1 MNQCAKC
8 GSTVFN
14 KISGECAVCSLH
26 RHNDLVRALK
36 DGTNTGYDH
45 IDEVLSLL
53 RSGKKWRVLK
63 SRNKHCWHPGV
74 QMTNGKCVFC
84 ALGDKSTTKTII
96 STNINEQRLANLIE
110 EMSVLTQYRALLET
124 AITLNVDVPQEMPKR
139 GKTRQEA
146 LRDGDKWYTPDTRC
160 KHCGSIGERYVA
172 NGKCKQCGD

>member
-1 MNQCAKC
+1 MNQCPKC

-14 KISGECAVCSLH
+14 KISGECSACSLH

-36 DGTNTGYDH
+36 DGTTTGYGY
-45 IDEVLSLL
+45 IDEVLSLI
-53 RSGKKWRVLK
+53 RGGKKWRVLK

-84 ALGDKSTTKTII
+84 SLADKSSSSITTGTI
-96 STNINEQRLANLIE
+96 NQKRLANLTE
-110 EMSVLTQYRALLET
+110 EMSVLTQYKALLET
-124 AITLNVDVPQEMPKR
+124 AVALCVDMAQDMPKR

-146 LRDGDKWYTPDTRC
+146 LRDGDKWYIPDARC

-172 NGKCKQCGD
+172 NGKCKQCGE